1 MKIHCQKGLS
11 VGSSV
16 CLTPGTLGKERQ
28 VSLLWS
34 LSSPRTILWHFTR
47 GPTPT
52 SLTEVWC
59 PSEYF
64 TSALQSTPLA
74 LQNSAGTGR
83 KKVTVGVFGQ
93 QMEEEHF
100 KNLVPAFALL
110 SWVSFTD
117 AAHTH
122 AWKRFR
128 KMTSMTNLWS
138 IKTNLME
145 EKWTCSNSARWVNTL
160 KTRGNCSLN
169 VKKNPFLTPVISLL
183 IYYVYVIAHA
193 YQSIWSQ

>member
-16 CLTPGTLGKERQ
+16 CLTPGMLGKERQ

-34 LSSPRTILWHFTR
+34 LSSPSRTILWHFTR

-64 TSALQSTPLA
+64 TSALQSMPLA
-74 LQNSAGTGR
+74 LQNSAGNSR
-83 KKVTVGVFGQ
+83 KRWQWESLANRWKRNTL
-93 QMEEEHF
+93 
-100 KNLVPAFALL
+100 KIWCLL
-110 SWVSFTD
+110 SLYSPGSHLQTL
-117 AAHTH
+117 HTH
-122 AWKRFR
+122 AWKRCR
-128 KMTSMTNLWS
+128 KLTSMPTLWS

-145 EKWTCSNSARWVNTL
+145 AKWTCSNSARWENTL
-160 KTRGNCSLN
+160 KTRGICSLS
-169 VKKNPFLTPVISLL
+169 V
-183 IYYVYVIAHA
+183 
-193 YQSIWSQ
+193 